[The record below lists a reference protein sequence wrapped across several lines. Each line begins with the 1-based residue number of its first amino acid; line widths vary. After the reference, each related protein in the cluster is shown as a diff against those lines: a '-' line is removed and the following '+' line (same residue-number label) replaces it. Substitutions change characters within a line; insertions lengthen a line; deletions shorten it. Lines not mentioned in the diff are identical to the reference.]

1 MDHRLDNLQEGNKL
15 YWLVFSTYESTVKL
29 EILTVKR
36 RGITSDRAADYIT
49 IDRPV
54 VVERNGTTNRCYNL
68 FAEDI
73 NKLTK
78 TLIGRSIIVTQFE
91 DAVRLLTNWN
101 LRENRIESQDVDGEL
116 GGHLMQKRISND
128 TSYLMSI
135 EEEEQLFEQ
144 IVLGADSID
153 K

>member
-54 VVERNGTTNRCYNL
+54 VVMKNGTTSRCYNL

-101 LRENRIESQDVDGEL
+101 DHRCVKKDN
-116 GGHLMQKRISND
+116 ND
-128 TSYLMSI
+128 RASRP
-135 EEEEQLFEQ
+135 E
-144 IVLGADSID
+144 
-153 K
+153 